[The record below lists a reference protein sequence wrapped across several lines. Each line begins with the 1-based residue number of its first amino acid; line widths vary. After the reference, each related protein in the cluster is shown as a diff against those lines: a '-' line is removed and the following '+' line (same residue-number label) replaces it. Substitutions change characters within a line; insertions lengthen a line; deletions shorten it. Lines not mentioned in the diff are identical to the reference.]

1 MSTLCLVSKSRRG
14 SIQLI
19 YGLSGTCLRKS
30 TAEASLGFS
39 RICMLMSA
47 RQCGASTHT
56 ICQESLMSKKANDI
70 ETLLSRPFP
79 TERHSSPNLAE
90 RYQSDRSACQ
100 PQGPKKSFCS
110 GVDKSPLAQP
120 TRASRE
126 AARTRYAVSPKPK
139 CRDTRTGSKLKDI
152 QAW

>member
-56 ICQESLMSKKANDI
+56 ICQESLMSKKPTILRRYFRDLSQPNGIHHRILLKDTRVTDRRVNPKVQRNRFAPAW
-70 ETLLSRPFP
+70 TRVPWLSR
-79 TERHSSPNLAE
+79 HGLLVKQLAHDMQFLQNPSAE
-90 RYQSDRSACQ
+90 ILEQAQS
-100 PQGPKKSFCS
+100 
-110 GVDKSPLAQP
+110 
-120 TRASRE
+120 
-126 AARTRYAVSPKPK
+126 
-139 CRDTRTGSKLKDI
+139 
-152 QAW
+152 